1 MSRRNRNQGGGN
13 FSPTDLFLAVLA
25 IMLISVSF
33 YQTWLG
39 LEQIFKGGAIMVSLV
54 LSLLLLFLCWMLR
67 DYKIKGKKTS
77 GLIGIYCFIA
87 SFCFVANFN
96 ALYTNMMKTDIYVN
110 ELKGMEESFGHLEND
125 INSNLNYK
133 YPKNVTQQIETKK
146 KQLIAQITDP
156 ANVGI
161 GDRAKALISEL
172 EKLLGQR
179 IDLLTVK
186 GNDYEDLALRM
197 STQIDNMVMDLSPE
211 ERKLKEDINSAV
223 LKWNKEVQKVI
234 NLPKEE
240 IDTYA
245 PAIVEQALSEYNR
258 IGNQANAVLG
268 KNKMEFEEKKSEIRE
283 VGKMGYA
290 FKHAMNNFSI
300 YTILILAGCILLD
313 FVIVIIILLVT
324 STKEN
329 NTGNVGRVRNSGNTI
344 I

>member
-1 MSRRNRNQGGGN
+1 MSKRRRQQSGGN
-13 FSPTDLFLAVLA
+13 YSSTDLFLAILA

-67 DYKIKGKKTS
+67 DYKIKGKKTG

-110 ELKGMEESFGHLEND
+110 ELKEMEENFGHLEND
-125 INSNLNYK
+125 INTNLNYK
-133 YPKNVTQQIETKK
+133 YPKNITQQIETKK
-146 KQLIAQITDP
+146 KQLVAQITDP

-179 IDLLTVK
+179 VDLLTVK
-186 GNDYEDLALRM
+186 DNDYEDLALRM
-197 STQIDNMVMDLSPE
+197 SAQIDNMVMDLSPE
-211 ERKLKEDINSAV
+211 EKKLKEEINIAT
-223 LKWNKEVQKVI
+223 LKWNKEIQKII
-234 NLPKEE
+234 NLPKED
-240 IDTYA
+240 IDTNA
-245 PAIVEQALSEYNR
+245 PAVVEQALSEYNK
-258 IGNQANAVLG
+258 IGNQANSVLG
-268 KNKMEFEEKKSEIRE
+268 KNKMEFEDKKTEIRE

-290 FKHAMNNFSI
+290 FKHAINNFSI

-324 STKEN
+324 SNREEN
-329 NTGNVGRVRNSGNTI
+329 TIERSRNSGNTI